1 MLNLISMAFFLMNSI
16 VNLMYRIIL
25 SLVMVLVISSICNY
39 AQTKV
44 IIGADM
50 LISKNLDL
58 IKGKKIGIVTNHAA
72 VLSNG
77 THLVDTLNR
86 IDEVQII
93 ALYGPEHGIR
103 GSAPAGEKIS
113 DEVDEKTNIPV
124 YSLYGQTRKPTTE
137 MLKDVEVLIFD
148 IQDVG
153 ARFYTYISTLFYT
166 LEAGAENNIPVIVLD
181 RPNPI
186 NGNYVDGPIR
196 EKELNSFVG
205 IAPIPIT
212 HGMTIGELSE
222 YFIGEKLIKKADAA
236 NLTVVKM
243 QNWNRNLYFDDCGL
257 EWLPPSPNIPNLE
270 TAIVYPGTCLIEGVN
285 VSEGR
290 GTLHPFLTIGAPYII
305 SSELISELRSL
316 NIEGISIAPLAFTPI
331 DIKEMASNPKYN
343 GVECY
348 GISISVTDRKIFES
362 VKFGIKLV
370 YALNKL
376 YKEFEFRESSFER
389 LSGSKELL
397 KKIKTG
403 VEPNEIFES
412 WENGLA
418 NFLKTREKYLIY

>member
-1 MLNLISMAFFLMNSI
+1 
-16 VNLMYRIIL
+16 
-25 SLVMVLVISSICNY
+25 MV
-39 AQTKV
+39 
-44 IIGADM
+44 GADV
-50 LISKNLDL
+50 LIRENLDL
-58 IKGKKIGIVTNHAA
+58 IKGKKIGIVTNHTA
-72 VLSNG
+72 VLNNG
-77 THLVDTLNR
+77 IHLVDTLYK
-86 IDEVQII
+86 IDGTNII

-166 LEAGAENNIPVIVLD
+166 IEAGAENNIPVIILD

-186 NGNYVDGPIR
+186 NGKYVDGPIR
-196 EKELNSFVG
+196 EKELTSFVG

-222 YFIGEKLIKKADAA
+222 YFVGEKLIKKADAA
-236 NLTVVKM
+236 NLTVIKM
-243 QNWNRNLYFDDCGL
+243 QNWNRNLFFDECDL
-257 EWLPPSPNIPNLE
+257 KWLPPSPNIPDLE

-290 GTLHPFLTIGAPYII
+290 GTMKPFLTIGAPYII
-305 SSELISELRSL
+305 SSELISELKSL
-316 NIEGISIAPLAFTPI
+316 NIDGISISPAAFTPI
-331 DIKEMASNPKYN
+331 DIKEMASNPKYK
-343 GVECY
+343 GIECY
-348 GISISVTDRKIFES
+348 GISISVTDRKKFES

-370 YALNKL
+370 YALKKL

-397 KKIKTG
+397 KQIKAG
-403 VEPNEIFES
+403 IQPDDIFKTWKS
-412 WENGLA
+412 GLD
-418 NFLKTREKYLIY
+418 NFIKTREKYLIY